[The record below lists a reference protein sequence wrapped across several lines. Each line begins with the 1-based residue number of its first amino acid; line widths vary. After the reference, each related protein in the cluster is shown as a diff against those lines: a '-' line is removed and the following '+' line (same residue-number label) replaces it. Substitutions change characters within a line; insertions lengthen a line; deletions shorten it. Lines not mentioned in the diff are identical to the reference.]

1 MTDFTYQL
9 IALLPLP
16 NDGFTSFTGFLRYNN
31 LSLDLILKFVY
42 MGDDTNQPVSFRQR
56 NQQMQGLISGFI
68 TQGTKALINKHG
80 FNTDSSCCILD
91 QIRKPQCHG

>member
-42 MGDDTNQPVSFRQR
+42 MGDDTNQTMALRKLRQSLVDKIEFSGI
-56 NQQMQGLISGFI
+56 QASETFIYIESIYSDTTCIGLN
-68 TQGTKALINKHG
+68 LI
-80 FNTDSSCCILD
+80 
-91 QIRKPQCHG
+91 R

>member
-42 MGDDTNQPVSFRQR
+42 MGDDTNQTMALRKLRQSLVDKIEFSGI
-56 NQQMQGLISGFI
+56 QASEAFIYIESIYSDTTCIGLN
-68 TQGTKALINKHG
+68 LI
-80 FNTDSSCCILD
+80 
-91 QIRKPQCHG
+91 R